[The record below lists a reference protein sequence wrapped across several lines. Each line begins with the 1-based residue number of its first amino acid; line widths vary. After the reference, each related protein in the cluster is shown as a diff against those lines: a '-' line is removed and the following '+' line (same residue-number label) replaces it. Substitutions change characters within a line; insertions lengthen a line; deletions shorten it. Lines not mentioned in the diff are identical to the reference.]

1 MTQAYAQPIPPPHPC
16 RRGDIVEYVNA
27 RATNHAILFLLSFE
41 LISGLISFTIGGPN
55 GAWVFWLHGVAGF
68 SLLGLTVWKRRI
80 VVRSFAR
87 RGTGWWSLA
96 PIVLALIFVG
106 ALLTGALWAFIG
118 RGSID
123 LPGYGNVR
131 LLVIHTALGL
141 AITVPLIVHAAAR
154 WPRRPRRT
162 DFTSRR
168 AALRLFAVGAAGAA
182 LWGTA
187 RASAPALGQA
197 PRFTGSRER
206 GSYTGNAHPVTQWL
220 FDSRQRI
227 DRERWRLQVSG
238 RVSQPVVL
246 GYEEVSELANAAS
259 ESTLDCTGGWF
270 TIQRWSGVP
279 LSALLD
285 LVEPDQSAESI
296 VITSATGYSRRFP
309 IGEADRLLL
318 ATHVEGEPLSSGHG
332 APLRLVAPDRRGY
345 QWVKWVVAVEVSE
358 RPSWWQSPLP
368 LQ

>member
-1 MTQAYAQPIPPPHPC
+1 MS
-16 RRGDIVEYVNA
+16 A

-41 LISGLISFTIGGPN
+41 LISGLISFTIGGPG

-68 SLLGLTVWKRRI
+68 SLVGLTIWKRRI
-80 VVRSFAR
+80 IMRSFAR
-87 RGTGWWSLA
+87 RGTGLWSFA
-96 PIVLALIFVG
+96 PIVLALIFAG
-106 ALLTGALWAFIG
+106 ALITGALWAFIG

-154 WPRRPRRT
+154 WPRNPKLT

-168 AALRLFAVGAAGAA
+168 AALRLLAVGAAGLA

-187 RASAPALGQA
+187 RASAPALGQP

-206 GSYTGNAHPVTQWL
+206 GSYEGNAHPVTQWL

-227 DRERWRLQVSG
+227 EREQWRLDLTG
-238 RVSQPVVL
+238 RVTRARQL
-246 GYEEVSELANAAS
+246 DYTEIEELANTAS

-270 TIQRWSGVP
+270 TTQRWSGVP
-279 LSALLD
+279 LSTLLS

-309 IGEADRLLL
+309 IDEADRLLL

-345 QWVKWVVAVEVSE
+345 QWVKWVVAVEISDK
-358 RPSWWQSPLP
+358 PSWWQSPLP